1 MRKVDPAGVR
11 ADFDASARDIV
22 EFFDRTCAALGGTPT
37 KESDISRLAT
47 TSFLALFVV
56 FERFLS
62 DLFLA
67 YLNRDFSV
75 YQARLATRVTTSI
88 EDKFGRAVVQLVS
101 LKTKAHVSVDEIENV
116 VDPDGW
122 NLTFPSVDN
131 LKTRADEWLGATYA
145 TRVKT
150 IGASEA
156 RLIETARAVRNFIA
170 HQSSGSKQRM
180 NEALATVETGG
191 HNRHLA
197 RGQREVHAVG
207 SYLKATHAGLRRFHR
222 YGSGLRAI
230 AAHV

>member
-1 MRKVDPAGVR
+1 MRKINPADVR
-11 ADFDASARDIV
+11 QDFEASAQEIT
-22 EFFDRTCAALGGTPT
+22 EFFDRTCQALTGTPNR
-37 KESDISRLAT
+37 ESDISRLAT
-47 TSFLALFVV
+47 TSFLALFVT

-75 YQARLATRVTTSI
+75 YQANLTSRLNTSV
-88 EDKFGRAVVQLVS
+88 EDKFGHGVVGLVS
-101 LKTKAHVSVDEIENV
+101 LKTRAHVSVDELEDI

-131 LKTRADEWLGATYA
+131 LKKRADEWLAPAFA
-145 TRVKT
+145 TRVKS
-150 IGASEA
+150 IAAGEA

-170 HQSSGSKQRM
+170 HQSSGSKHRM
-180 NEALATVETGG
+180 NDALSTVETGG

-207 SYLKATHAGLRRFHR
+207 SYLKAAHEGQRRIHR
-222 YGSGLRAI
+222 YGAGLLAVS
-230 AAHV
+230 AHV